1 MGDPYHEMLKQLRVI
16 QTAVPPLER
25 ARMATDFLQN
35 VDSLARQATAIR
47 DVALNELVDGGD
59 LSYAKAAD
67 RVSLSKSM
75 VAKVRRAG
83 RSGEEVKR
91 LAVHIPTKPIE
102 QSIWKDEVCLWYAHG
117 ESVDVAMER
126 ATATA
131 RRNNPGFEPRY
142 DPQLLTF

>member
-1 MGDPYHEMLKQLRVI
+1 MGDPYHDMLKQLRMI
-16 QTAVPPLER
+16 QTAVPLER
-25 ARMATDFLQN
+25 ARMATDFLEK

-47 DVALNELVDGGD
+47 DVALKELVDGGD

-75 VAKVRRAG
+75 VAKVRRTG
-83 RSGEEVKR
+83 RSGDEVKR

-117 ESVDVAMER
+117 ESLNEAMER
-126 ATATA
+126 ATANA

-142 DPQLLTF
+142 DAELLTF

>member
-1 MGDPYHEMLKQLRVI
+1 MGDPYLEMLKQLRVI
-16 QTAVPPLER
+16 QTAVPALER
-25 ARMATDFLQN
+25 AQMVTDFLQK

-47 DVALNELVDGGD
+47 DVALNEVVDGGG

-75 VAKVRRAG
+75 VAKVRRTG

-117 ESVDVAMER
+117 ESVAAAMER
-126 ATATA
+126 ATANA
-131 RRNNPGFEPRY
+131 RRNDPGFEPRY
-142 DPQLLTF
+142 DPELLTF